1 MEFKGQYLTY
11 AEYRDLGGTLD
22 ITPFNLL
29 EFEARRKIDIE
40 TQSRLKGTS
49 SQDVP
54 QEVKLCVFS
63 LINSINHYTESIESA
78 TQNGNIASEN
88 TDGYSVSYVKS
99 SSIKDIINSK
109 SVELDDIIRTYLL
122 NVVFNNEH
130 LMYLGSKSGDSECLS
145 TVE

>member
-1 MEFKGQYLTY
+1 MEFEGQYLSY

-49 SQDVP
+49 SQNIP
-54 QEVKLCVFS
+54 QEVKLCIYS
-63 LINSINHYTESIESA
+63 LINSIYNYASSIESA
-78 TQNGNIASEN
+78 TENGNIASEN
-88 TDGYSVSYVKS
+88 TDGYSVTYVKS
-99 SSIKDIINSK
+99 SSIKEIISSK

-122 NVVFNNEH
+122 GVIFNNEH
-130 LMYLGSKSGDSECLS
+130 LMYLGPVK
-145 TVE
+145 